1 MALGIFKDFVN
12 SAVAACKTIVNVVH
26 DASSMLTKVV
36 RVKSQNQK
44 KGETVYSEGLT
55 IDLGKLTGK

>member
-26 DASSMLTKVV
+26 EVSSTITKVV
-36 RVKSQNQK
+36 RVNFRKLQK
-44 KGETVYSEGLT
+44 KYLMMELT
-55 IDLGKLTGK
+55 LE